1 MTENN
6 IVKLV
11 DGSVVRASA
20 GRDSGGFFVVV
31 AMTEEGH
38 CFIADGKSRRLSNPK
53 KKNIKHICPTDSVID
68 LNDVTDKKL
77 RTLLKGFTEKSE

>member
-11 DGSVVRASA
+11 NGSVVRASA
-20 GRDSGGFFVVV
+20 GRDSGGYFVVV
-31 AMTEEGH
+31 SAENGY
-38 CFIADGKSRRLSNPK
+38 CFIADGKSRRLSDPK
-53 KKNIKHICPTDSVID
+53 RKNIKHICPTDSVID

>member
-11 DGSVVRASA
+11 NGSVVRASA
-20 GRDSGGFFVVV
+20 GRDSGGYFVVTK
-31 AMTEEGH
+31 AENSY

-53 KKNIKHICPTDSVID
+53 RKNLKHICPTDSVID